1 MSILAKTCN
10 KGAAT
15 RWALLLAAVII
26 VSDQVSKWV
35 IADVVMQPPRVIEVT
50 GFFNL
55 VLTYNTGVSFGLL
68 GFDLP
73 GKAFILGALAVVVA
87 ISLMVW
93 LWHQPKALLVW
104 AVGLVAGGAIG
115 NAIDRALRPG
125 VVDFLDFHLGGWHWY
140 AFNIADSAIAI
151 GVALLVL
158 ETLFAPSEEAKE
170 KDGTKGEEFRE
181 GDS

>member
-1 MSILAKTCN
+1 MSIFARTCD
-10 KGAAT
+10 KKVAT
-15 RWALLLAAVII
+15 RRALLLAFFVTLA
-26 VSDQVSKWV
+26 DQLVKWL

-55 VLTYNTGVSFGLL
+55 VLTYNTGISFGLL

-73 GKAFILGALAVVVA
+73 GKAMILGSLAVVVA

-93 LWHQPKALLVW
+93 LWHQPKALLVL
-104 AVGLVAGGAIG
+104 AVGLVSGGALG

-125 VVDFLDFHLGGWHWY
+125 VVDFLDFHVGGWHWY
-140 AFNIADSAIAI
+140 AFNIADSAIAV

-158 ETLFAPSEEAKE
+158 ETLFAPAEEVKE
-170 KDGTKGEEFRE
+170 KDGTTGEEFRE